1 MHIGCMAFWVEI
13 QNIYLSI
20 LTRELSVKWEY
31 LPSHTNQTN
40 WSNIMIFNLK
50 THLKVFSHTTNQS
63 DKIFMNE
70 VCNNHFQF
78 QNIGEETTANIIDSL
93 SPKTR
98 CGFEGISTKVIE

>member
-1 MHIGCMAFWVEI
+1 
-13 QNIYLSI
+13 
-20 LTRELSVKWEY
+20 
-31 LPSHTNQTN
+31 
-40 WSNIMIFNLK
+40 
-50 THLKVFSHTTNQS
+50 
-63 DKIFMNE
+63 MNK